1 METQVPGKRLFPRK
15 ALQNGQMQ
23 MTKTPLGGVGVW
35 PGSWAPPLPFGASCQ
50 RACGRV
56 LRTELYTEVMSS
68 KLKFFLMMGV
78 CQVGIMKE
86 EVLSPSY
93 PVWLP

>member
-1 METQVPGKRLFPRK
+1 MGKCK
-15 ALQNGQMQ
+15 VLQEKGA
-23 MTKTPLGGVGVW
+23 KTPPGGAGGW

-50 RACGRV
+50 CACGRV

-86 EVLSPSY
+86 EVLSLSF